1 MNKGSFLFLVF
12 VLFGIWHSQSQVLIA
27 AVFGDKLNSPDL
39 EFGLEG
45 GYNFST
51 ISELNNQKSLSELN
65 LGFYFD
71 IRLKN
76 QWYLYTGVLVK
87 GRLGAAELSESDLN
101 LLGIVLQDGE
111 GEYSQKINY
120 FMVPAL
126 IKYRFKNR
134 LYFELGPQLG
144 LMHKAFVEYET
155 DENDIE
161 VRTRQDN
168 KDAVNRF
175 GAGAAVGAGYRLSS
189 RAAGITLG
197 LKYYYGFTN
206 VYKNIKGPKN
216 SSLFLKCNIPIG
228 VKKSQELRAKKEL
241 EKELKKEN
249 EEKQK
254 LEN

>member
-1 MNKGSFLFLVF
+1 MRHKILLFTLI
-12 VLFGIWHSQSQVLIA
+12 LCLASWKSHSQVLIA

-45 GYNFST
+45 GYNFSN
-51 ISELNNQKSLSELN
+51 ISELNNGKSLSELN

-71 IRLKN
+71 IRIKN

-87 GRLGAAELSESDLN
+87 GRLGAGELSPADLQ
-101 LLGIVLQDGE
+101 LLGIETQDGE
-111 GEYSQKINY
+111 GDYSQKISY

-134 LYFELGPQLG
+134 IYLEAGPQFG

-155 DENDIE
+155 DENNIE

-168 KDAVNRF
+168 KDAINRF
-175 GAGAAVGAGYRLSS
+175 GAGATFGGGYRLSN

-206 VYKNIKGPKN
+206 VYKDISGPKN

-228 VKKSQELRAKKEL
+228 VKKSQELRAKKAL
-241 EKELKKEN
+241 EKENKEK
-249 EEKQK
+249 E
-254 LEN
+254 